1 MEDDIKEMYARAK
14 KAFEEYQ
21 YWPQEKVDEVVQ
33 AVGWMWQKEE
43 IRKVLARTAVDESGI
58 GVYEDKLAKIRTKT
72 LGTLWD
78 QRGVKTCDLV
88 EEDKTLGIRRYA
100 KPIGVIADV
109 VPCTNPESTICCIG
123 LSTLKTRNAMIVSP
137 HPRTQKSSY
146 LTVEYGREALKKI
159 GAPVDLLQCIKNT
172 SQEKTRELMA
182 HCDFAVATG
191 GAALV
196 RVVYAAGKPAQTVGA
211 GNVVS
216 FVDETVPDLQATA
229 HKIMLSKIA
238 NNAASCSSE
247 NAVALHASIYDKMI
261 ECLKKE
267 GGYLCSTA
275 ERETLRK
282 CMWPDGKTLNR
293 DVVAHNAKFI
303 ADLAGLKVPDTTKFL
318 MVIGEKIGP
327 ADRFSGE
334 KLSPVLTVWKWSDFG
349 EMLDR
354 LEKMLEFSGKG
365 HSVSI
370 HTQLDERRVK
380 LALRAKVGRV
390 VCNMGHTAANSG
402 GWGAGLPFTDTLGCG
417 TWAGNITSE
426 NVNWRHFLNYTLVAM
441 PIKEHVP
448 SDEELFGPY
457 LKKWGRG

>member
-1 MEDDIKEMYARAK
+1 MEDDIKEMVDRAK

-21 YWPQEKVDEVVQ
+21 YWPQERVDEVVQ
-33 AVGWMWQKEE
+33 AVGWIWQKEAV
-43 IRKVLARTAVDESGI
+43 RKVLARTAVDESGI
-58 GVYEDKLAKIRTKT
+58 GVYEDKLAKIKTKT

-78 QRGVKTCDLV
+78 QRGIKTCGLV
-88 EEDKTLGIRRYA
+88 EEDKARGIRTYA
-100 KPIGVIADV
+100 KPIGVVADV

-123 LSTLKTRNAMIVSP
+123 LSALKTRNAMIVSP

-172 SQEKTRELMA
+172 SQEKTQQLMA

-196 RVVYAAGKPAQTVGA
+196 KVVYAAGKPAQTVSA

-275 ERETLRK
+275 ERETLRT

-293 DVVAHNAKFI
+293 DIVAHNAKFI
-303 ADLAGLKVPDTTKFL
+303 ADLAGLKVPETTKFL
-318 MVIGEKIGP
+318 MVIGEKIGRE
-327 ADRFSGE
+327 DRFSGE
-334 KLSPVLTVWKWSDFG
+334 KISPVLTVWKWSDFD

-354 LEKMLEFSGKG
+354 VEKILEFSGKG

-370 HTQLDERRVK
+370 HTELDERRVK

-402 GWGAGLPFTDTLGCG
+402 GWGAGLPFTDTLGGG
-417 TWAGNITSE
+417 TWAGNMTSE
-426 NVNWRHFLNYTLVAM
+426 NVNWRHFLNYTLVSM
-441 PIKEHVP
+441 PIKEHIP
-448 SDEELFGPY
+448 GDEELFGDY
-457 LKKWGRG
+457 LKKWGKD

>member
-1 MEDDIKEMYARAK
+1 MEDDIKEMYAKAK
-14 KAFEEYQ
+14 KAFDEYQ

-43 IRKVLARTAVDESGI
+43 VRKVLARTAVDESGI
-58 GVYEDKLAKIRTKT
+58 GVYEDKLAKIKTKT

-78 QRGVKTCDLV
+78 QRGIKTCDLV
-88 EEDKTLGIRRYA
+88 EEDKARGIRKYA

-172 SQEKTRELMA
+172 SQEKTQQLMA

-196 RVVYAAGKPAQTVGA
+196 KVVYAAGKPAQTVGA

-229 HKIMLSKIA
+229 HKIMVSKIA

-247 NAVALHASIYDKMI
+247 NAVALHTSIYDKMI

-293 DVVAHNAKFI
+293 DIVAHSAKFI
-303 ADLAGLKVPDTTKFL
+303 ADLAGIKVPETHQVPHGHRREDRPRRPFL
-318 MVIGEKIGP
+318 RREDLPRAHRVEVERLRRDAGP
-327 ADRFSGE
+327 RGKDPR
-334 KLSPVLTVWKWSDFG
+334 VLGQGAFG
-349 EMLDR
+349 LDPH
-354 LEKMLEFSGKG
+354 G
-365 HSVSI
+365 
-370 HTQLDERRVK
+370 
-380 LALRAKVGRV
+380 VGRAP
-390 VCNMGHTAANSG
+390 GEAGAAGQSRPG
-402 GWGAGLPFTDTLGCG
+402 GLQHGPHRRQQRRLGRRPDLHRHPRLRHLGRQHHERERQLAAFPELHAGLHAHQGAHP
-417 TWAGNITSE
+417 
-426 NVNWRHFLNYTLVAM
+426 R
-441 PIKEHVP
+441 
-448 SDEELFGPY
+448 
-457 LKKWGRG
+457 R

>member
-1 MEDDIKEMYARAK
+1 MEDDIKEMVARAK

-43 IRKVLARTAVDESGI
+43 VRKVLARTAVDESGI
-58 GVYEDKLAKIRTKT
+58 GVYEDKLAKIKTKT

-78 QRGVKTCDLV
+78 QRGIKTCDLV
-88 EEDKTLGIRRYA
+88 EEDKARGIRKYA

-172 SQEKTRELMA
+172 SQEKTQQLMS

-196 RVVYAAGKPAQTVGA
+196 KVVYTAGKPAQTVGA

-229 HKIMLSKIA
+229 RKIMLSKIA

-293 DVVAHNAKFI
+293 DIVAHNAKFI
-303 ADLAGLKVPDTTKFL
+303 ADLAGLKVPENDQVPHGHRREDRPRRPFL
-318 MVIGEKIGP
+318 RREDLSGP
-327 ADRFSGE
+327 HRVEVERLRRDAGPRGKDPR
-334 KLSPVLTVWKWSDFG
+334 VLGQGAFG
-349 EMLDR
+349 LDPHR
-354 LEKMLEFSGKG
+354 
-365 HSVSI
+365 
-370 HTQLDERRVK
+370 
-380 LALRAKVGRV
+380 VGRAP
-390 VCNMGHTAANSG
+390 GEARAAGQSRPG
-402 GWGAGLPFTDTLGCG
+402 GLQHGPHRRQQRRLGRRPALHRHPRLRHLGRQHHERERQLEAFPELHAGLHAHQGVHP
-417 TWAGNITSE
+417 
-426 NVNWRHFLNYTLVAM
+426 R
-441 PIKEHVP
+441 
-448 SDEELFGPY
+448 
-457 LKKWGRG
+457 R